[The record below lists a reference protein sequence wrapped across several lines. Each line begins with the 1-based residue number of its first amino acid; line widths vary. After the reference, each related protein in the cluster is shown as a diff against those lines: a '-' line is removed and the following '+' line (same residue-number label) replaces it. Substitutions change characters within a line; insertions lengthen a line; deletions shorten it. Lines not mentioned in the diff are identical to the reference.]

1 LTGRSRGSSS
11 AAGATGIAAAAVL
24 SLVGLTVGVQDV
36 AQDKVQDDAR
46 DVVLDV
52 DPGSGAQTP
61 VQETT
66 PDRPPL
72 SVFLDRPDPFRPAF
86 GEVEMEA
93 TVVTQI
99 PVERVV
105 FYVDGIVVGE
115 RTEPPW
121 KVTVGVGSG
130 NAEHRFEVIAHG
142 EGGITASAV
151 ATTPAIR
158 VDDEVKISLQQLYV
172 TVTDRT
178 SGERVL
184 SLRSG
189 DFEILDEG
197 RSQKLVTFA
206 RGDIPFTSIVL
217 LDSSVS
223 MEGAKLRSAVEGAA
237 AFFGGMRGLD
247 EGKLLVF
254 SDRILHTTPFT
265 TVPEVL
271 TAGLSG
277 IRARGGTAVA
287 DHVYLA
293 LQQIE
298 ARQGRRVV
306 VLLSDGVDS
315 HSVLRME
322 RVLERARRS
331 QALIYWLQLPYREG
345 ADPDE
350 LPSLRGFWRTAEE
363 YRQQFEMLRR
373 VVEESAGRVRVL
385 ESAGDIE
392 PAFREILRE
401 LREQYV
407 LGYYPSVARHDGS
420 FRRVRVKVDRAG
432 TDVRCQSGYLDL

>member
-1 LTGRSRGSSS
+1 MSLHRPRNRPRSLSLASALVGVGLLALLGVTGAAQSPPPT
-11 AAGATGIAAAAVL
+11 AAGAAPAP
-24 SLVGLTVGVQDV
+24 
-36 AQDKVQDDAR
+36 K
-46 DVVLDV
+46 
-52 DPGSGAQTP
+52 
-61 VQETT
+61 
-66 PDRPPL
+66 PL
-72 SVFLDRPDPFRPAF
+72 RIFLDRPDPFEPAF

-93 TVVTQI
+93 TVVADI
-99 PVERVV
+99 AVERVV
-105 FYVDGIVVGE
+105 FYLDGIVVGE

-121 KVTVGVGSG
+121 MLTVAVGSE
-130 NAEHRFEVIAHG
+130 NAEHDFEVVVHG
-142 EGGITASAV
+142 EGGVTDSA
-151 ATTPAIR
+151 ATTTPAIR

-172 TVTDRT
+172 TVTDRD

-184 SLRSG
+184 SLQPE

-197 RSQKLVTFA
+197 RPQELVTFA
-206 RGDIPFTSIVL
+206 RGDIPFTSVVL

-223 MEGAKLRSAVEGAA
+223 MEGSKLRAAVQGAG
-237 AFFGGMRGLD
+237 AFFAGMVGLD
-247 EGKLLVF
+247 EGKLSVF
-254 SDRILHTTPFT
+254 SDRILHSTPFT
-265 TVPEVL
+265 TVPQVL
-271 TAGLSG
+271 TTGLSG

-287 DHVYLA
+287 DHLYLA
-293 LQQIE
+293 LQQVE

-345 ADPDE
+345 SEAAE
-350 LPSLRGFWRTAEE
+350 LPNLRGFWRTPEE
-363 YRQQFEMLRR
+363 YRQELETLRR
-373 VVEESAGRVRVL
+373 VVEESAGRVLVL
-385 ESAGDIE
+385 RTVDDIE

-407 LGYYPSVARHDGS
+407 LGYYPNGARHDGS
-420 FRRVRVKVDRAG
+420 FRHVRVRVERAG

>member
-1 LTGRSRGSSS
+1 MIRGSRS
-11 AAGATGIAAAAVL
+11 AGWFGARVWVG
-24 SLVGLTVGVQDV
+24 VGLLGFLALAVG
-36 AQDKVQDDAR
+36 AQDR
-46 DVVLDV
+46 
-52 DPGSGAQTP
+52 
-61 VQETT
+61 
-66 PDRPPL
+66 RPPAQDAAREPEVL
-72 SVFLDRPDPFRPAF
+72 RVFLDRPDPFEPAF

-93 TVVTQI
+93 TVVAEI
-99 PVERVV
+99 AVERVV
-105 FYVDGIVVGE
+105 FYLDGIVVGE

-121 KVTVGVGSG
+121 KVSVGVGSE

-142 EGGITASAV
+142 EGGVTGSAV
-151 ATTPAIR
+151 TTTPAIR

-172 TVTDRT
+172 TVTDQD

-184 SLRSG
+184 SLGPG

-197 RSQKLVTFA
+197 RAQELVTFA
-206 RGDIPFTSIVL
+206 RGDIPFTSVVL

-223 MEGAKLRSAVEGAA
+223 MEGSKLRAAVQGAG
-237 AFFGGMRGLD
+237 AFFGGMVGLD

-265 TVPEVL
+265 TVPQVL

-287 DHVYLA
+287 DHLYLA

-322 RVLERARRS
+322 RMLERARRS

-345 ADPDE
+345 AEAAD
-350 LPSLRGFWRTAEE
+350 LPSLRGFWRTPEE
-363 YRQQFEMLRR
+363 YRRQVEVLRQ
-373 VVEESAGRVRVL
+373 VVEESAGRVLVL
-385 ESAGDIE
+385 RSVGDIE

-407 LGYYPSVARHDGS
+407 LGYYPSGARHDGS
-420 FRRVRVKVDRAG
+420 FRRVRVRVERADA
-432 TDVRCQSGYLDL
+432 DVRCQSGYLDL